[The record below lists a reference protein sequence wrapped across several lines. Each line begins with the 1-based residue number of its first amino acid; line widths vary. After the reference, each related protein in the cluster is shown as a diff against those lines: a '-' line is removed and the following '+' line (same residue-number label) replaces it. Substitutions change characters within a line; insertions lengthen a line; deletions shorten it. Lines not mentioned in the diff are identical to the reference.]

1 MNNFL
6 TTIENKGWDKFLLD
20 VQNEFKHIREN
31 LSLVELDDFMSIPI
45 SSNKPLSSVNI
56 ITKIQTEDEIKKEFI
71 KLRETLNIESF
82 NIQKQV

>member
-71 KLRETLNIESF
+71 KLREVLNIESF

>member
-20 VQNEFKHIREN
+20 VQNEFKTIRES
-31 LSLVELDDFMSIPI
+31 LSLVELDDFMSTPI
-45 SSNKPLSSVNI
+45 SSNKSLGSFNI

-71 KLRETLNIESF
+71 KLRDELNIDSF
-82 NIQKQV
+82 NI